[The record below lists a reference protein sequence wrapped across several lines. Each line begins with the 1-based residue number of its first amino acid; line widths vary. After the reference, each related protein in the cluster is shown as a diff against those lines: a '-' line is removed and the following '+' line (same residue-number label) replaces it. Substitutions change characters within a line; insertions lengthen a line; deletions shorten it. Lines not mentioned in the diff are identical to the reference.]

1 MTTMMTVDEKINY
14 LNQLGVHFDSNTL
27 KLKYSQNTYLKCCP
41 KLFYDKQTNEFA
53 LFYQSPNNNEMGQQ
67 AFYFDELHFLEAYN
81 EKKYKNYTSKKTY
94 KTFDEIFFT
103 SYYPYAEPLVRL
115 IFELFDV
122 NPTTLNKA
130 FNMQTATHHKK
141 NNCRAKRRQP
151 LKLKEAKTIKNVF
164 APVMATNNFSQ
175 PIHNV
180 SCGHQKI
187 HQNQNQNNVNNN
199 NHLNDLNEQLIQKY
213 AALAAK
219 HFDVATYF
227 ALYLRQYCTLNNIS
241 QTTQNSKKFQTAV
254 VKNVLMKK
262 FCNLVDKLQYSM
274 L

>member
-1 MTTMMTVDEKINY
+1 MMMTTTIDEKINY

-27 KLKYSQNTYLKCCP
+27 KLRYSQNTYAKCCP

-53 LFYQSPNNNEMGQQ
+53 LFYQSANNNELGQQ

-94 KTFDEIFFT
+94 KTFDEIFFNQ
-103 SYYPYAEPLVRL
+103 YYPYAEPLVHL
-115 IFELFDV
+115 IFDLFDI

-130 FNMQTATHHKK
+130 FNIQTSSRKTS
-141 NNCRAKRRQP
+141 RKRRQP

-164 APVMATNNFSQ
+164 AQIMMTNFA
-175 PIHNV
+175 HDTK
-180 SCGHQKI
+180 CGHQSLNSK
-187 HQNQNQNNVNNN
+187 QQNQNNQPNE
-199 NHLNDLNEQLIQKY
+199 LNDNVNEQLIQKY

-219 HFDVATYF
+219 HYDISTYF
-227 ALYLRQYCTLNNIS
+227 ALYLKQYCTLNNIS
-241 QTTQNSKKFQTAV
+241 QTTQSSKKFQTSV

-262 FCNLVDKLQYSM
+262 FCKLVDKLQSNV